1 MTVEGLLSRIAEYG
15 GRVTWENGTLNL
27 VRPFDPYW
35 RKRIVDDLLPLL
47 VEHRSGLLR
56 HFRGSSDGDGG
67 TVGTV
72 ETVPNLTAPE
82 DMDGKHCRECDRT
95 IYLGGCVTGEDVW
108 RTCDMLMCPYWREEF
123 DQNGWRKQAR
133 NQEAYRRQQRGSQ

>member
-56 HFRGSSDGDGG
+56 HFRGS
-67 TVGTV
+67 TTEPV
-72 ETVPNLTAPE
+72 EVPAQPPE